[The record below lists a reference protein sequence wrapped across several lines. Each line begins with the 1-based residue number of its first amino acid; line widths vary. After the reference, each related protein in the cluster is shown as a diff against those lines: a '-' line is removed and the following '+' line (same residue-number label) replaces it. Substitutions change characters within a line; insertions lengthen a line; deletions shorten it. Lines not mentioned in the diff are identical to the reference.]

1 MNIDQ
6 RNMINATLA
15 NYNAVL
21 NENDVINKGGNNLGV
36 KVIVA
41 KKRLRLE
48 SELTEHLYTSG
59 AIEPKTIED
68 FVESFWYWV
77 KS

>member
-1 MNIDQ
+1 MNLEQ
-6 RNMINATLA
+6 RNMISATLA
-15 NYNAVL
+15 QYNAVL
-21 NENDVINKGGNNLGV
+21 TDTDTISKGGNNLGV

-41 KKRLRLE
+41 KKRIRLE
-48 SELTEHLYTSG
+48 SELTEHLYASG
-59 AIEPKTIED
+59 AIEPKTIEG

>member
-1 MNIDQ
+1 MNLDQ
-6 RNMINATLA
+6 RNMISATLA
-15 NYNAVL
+15 QYNAVL
-21 NENDVINKGGNNLGV
+21 TDTDTISKGGNNLGI
-36 KVIVA
+36 KVIAA

-48 SELTEHLYTSG
+48 SELTGHLYTSG